1 MADLTPVRIA
11 VVGSGWRASAWLRVA
26 AALPERFAV
35 GGVVSRS
42 PARRHLVER
51 DWRVPTFGDL
61 GALVCHGR
69 PDFVVVSV
77 ERAAAPRVVL
87 ETAAAGLPVLAETP
101 PAPDLAALLELHDR
115 LADLPDARVQVA
127 EQYHLVPLLRA
138 QLEIV
143 GSGLLGEVHEAFVSV
158 CHDYHGVSLLRRF
171 LGVGFDR
178 AVVTADVFTAP
189 LTAGPTRTGDPVEER
204 VLDAEHLTARLR
216 FGEKGDRLGVL
227 DFTSDQYYSWI
238 RSDRVLVRG
247 LRGEIA
253 DTRLRYLLD
262 HRTPMESSIERVV
275 AGTDG
280 NHEGMFLRG
289 LVAAGRWV
297 YRNPFLPARLTDDE
311 LAMAECLARMAG
323 YASGGPSFYSLAEAS
338 QDHYL
343 QLAVR
348 ESLATGREV
357 TTPVQPWAP
366 QNGPASEEG
375 G

>member
-1 MADLTPVRIA
+1 M
-11 VVGSGWRASAWLRVA
+11 RVA

-35 GGVVSRS
+35 VGVLSRS
-42 PARRHLVER
+42 PERRRRVER

-61 GALVCHGR
+61 AGLLGHER
-69 PDFVVVSV
+69 PEFVVVSV
-77 ERAAAPRVVL
+77 ERAAAPDLVL
-87 ETAAAGLPVLAETP
+87 QAVAAGLPVLAETP

-115 LADLPDARVQVA
+115 LAELPDPRVQVA

-143 GSGLLGEVHEAFVSV
+143 RSGCLGEVHEAFVSA

-171 LGVGFDR
+171 LGVGFER

-189 LTAGPTRTGDPVEER
+189 LTAGPTRRGDPVEER
-204 VLDAEHLTARLR
+204 VLDAEHLTARIR

-247 LRGEIA
+247 VRGELA

-275 AGTDG
+275 AGTDS

-311 LAMAECLARMAG
+311 LAMAECLVRMAA
-323 YASGGPSFYSLAEAS
+323 YASGGPSFYGLAEAS

-348 ESLATGREV
+348 DALAAGREV
-357 TTPVQPWAP
+357 TTSVQPWAS
-366 QNGPASEEG
+366 QTGSARDQG
-375 G
+375 R